1 MEELGGGGVLLAS
14 RLWALQRHGNP
25 HDEHHWTRL
34 RQAWLTDKGQIWLQ
48 SEEQDGSDEA
58 FLGGARFGD
67 LQFQPVKRRLEAVAT
82 IQDRPAHAF
91 CIAWPQQRHAR
102 KRYLAACDAETCEE
116 WARACTTLATA
127 LAKTAGPWPLG
138 SPRNPEKP
146 LPSGPRAWEWLEH
159 PQSPKL
165 PPLQPVL
172 AGTLVKRRHAGSR
185 AIAGAEETSTNTGTA
200 AEVTP
205 AGLEVLVASNGGPLC
220 RLRADG
226 AWTIAETK
234 VELTLK
240 TGVPKREQR
249 LIAGGRELP
258 DDETLAFVREVGS
271 NRLELTLLRRTP
283 EQAAWLQRLA
293 RDGQAL
299 LGAPD
304 AVRADREAVLVAVR
318 GHGDALR
325 CAASELQADREVVL
339 AAVHQ
344 NGRALSWAADELR
357 ADREVVLEAV
367 RRHPWALTNAADSVR
382 TDKQIVTAALK
393 QEAGLYP
400 YVEPSLRADTGV
412 ALIAVQRA
420 GEVLEHAPIAIRAD
434 HEVVLAAVRQNGA
447 ALAHAAP
454 QLRADREIV
463 QAAVECSPH
472 ALAFAHIT
480 LQKDEALIRM
490 SEGPPR
496 GAGRER
502 PLTPRP
508 RPAAPCWRP
517 ALPEDWR
524 QRELQEQQWWT
535 AV

>member
-1 MEELGGGGVLLAS
+1 MEEPGGGGVLLAS

-48 SEEQDGSDEA
+48 SEEHGNDEA
-58 FLGGARFGD
+58 FLGGARFWE
-67 LQFQPVKRRLEAVAT
+67 LRFQPVKRRVEAVAT
-82 IQDRPAHAF
+82 IQDHPAHAF
-91 CIAWPQQRHAR
+91 CILWPQQRHGR

-116 WARACTTLATA
+116 WARACTTLAAA

-165 PPLQPVL
+165 PPLRPVST
-172 AGTLVKRRHAGSR
+172 ATVAKRRLLGNR
-185 AIAGAEETSTNTGTA
+185 ATAAAEETSADTVA
-200 AEVTP
+200 SAEVAP
-205 AGLEVLVASNGGPLC
+205 SSLELLVASHGRPLC

-226 AWTIAETK
+226 AWTVAETK
-234 VELTLK
+234 VEINVAA
-240 TGVPKREQR
+240 GIPKREQR
-249 LIAGGRELP
+249 LIVGGRELP
-258 DDETLAFVREVGS
+258 DDETLAFVREIGS

-283 EQAAWLQRLA
+283 EQAAWLERLE

-304 AVRADREAVLVAVR
+304 SVRADREAVLAAVR
-318 GHGDALR
+318 DHGDALR
-325 CAASELQADREVVL
+325 CAAPELQADKEVVL
-339 AAVHQ
+339 EAVHQ
-344 NGRALSWAADELR
+344 NGRALAWAADELR

-367 RRHPWALTNAADSVR
+367 RRHPWALTNTADSVR
-382 TDKQIVTAALK
+382 TDKQIVMAALK
-393 QEAGLYP
+393 QEGGLYP
-400 YVEPSLRADTGV
+400 YVEPALRADAGV
-412 ALIAVQRA
+412 ALVAMQRA
-420 GEVLEHAPIAIRAD
+420 GEVLEHAPMAIRAN

-463 QAAVECSPH
+463 EAAVQTSPH
-472 ALAFAHIT
+472 SLAFAHIT

-502 PLTPRP
+502 PLTPMP

-517 ALPEDWR
+517 SLPEEWR
-524 QRELQEQQWWT
+524 QREIQEQQWWT